1 MSDEKGWPHG
11 WTRDDGRGDQPEEPT
26 IAAPGAGEDPSAPRY
41 FEPRT
46 YGPGGRA
53 PKYAQPG
60 GGRRL
65 HNVTE
70 DQESDRYRQ
79 HGPAGSVGGA
89 VAQRPA
95 GAATADEYARE
106 GIPEGPSPGRQ
117 RPAWLRWVR
126 LPGRR
131 VRRWLLVVLVLLL
144 VVIVGGYFYLDSKL
158 NRIDAIPAYDGRP
171 AATPGQDWLLV
182 GSDSRAGLSA
192 EERAKLATGSA
203 AGRRTDTMMLLHIP
217 SGGGKPTLVS
227 LPRDSYVPIPDHGR
241 NKLNA
246 SFAFGG
252 PQLLVETVERTT
264 GIRIDRYMEIGFGG
278 FVDVVDAMGGVHM
291 CIPEA
296 IKDRKAALNIKAGCQ
311 DLNGATALGYVR
323 TRATARADL
332 DRVQR
337 QREFFAAVV
346 HRASSPSVLF
356 NPFRL
361 VPLARGSA
369 DAVAV
374 DDGTHLWDLGRL
386 AWAMRSSPVTTTV
399 PVAGTPTITGVGSV
413 VQWDREDALRLFHA
427 LAADKQV
434 PADLTH

>member
-1 MSDEKGWPHG
+1 MSDEKGWPQG
-11 WTRDDGRGDQPEEPT
+11 WTRDGRRRDQSEDPT
-26 IAAPGAGEDPSAPRY
+26 VADPAAGEDPFAPQY
-41 FEPRT
+41 FEART
-46 YGPGGRA
+46 YGPGSRA
-53 PKYAQPG
+53 PRYAQPG
-60 GGRRL
+60 GGRRTQ
-65 HNVTE
+65 NPTE
-70 DQESDRYRQ
+70 DQETDRYRQ
-79 HGPAGSVGGA
+79 YAAGGSAGGT

-95 GAATADEYARE
+95 GTATAAEDARE
-106 GIPEGPSPGRQ
+106 GIPAGPSPGGR
-117 RPAWLRWVR
+117 RPAWLRWLR

-131 VRRWLLVVLVLLL
+131 VRRWLLVLLALLL
-144 VVIVGGYFYLDSKL
+144 VLIAGTYFYLDSKL
-158 NRIDAIPAYDGRP
+158 NRIDAIPEYDGRP

-192 EERAKLATGSA
+192 KERAKLATGSA
-203 AGRRTDTMMLLHIP
+203 TGRRTDTMMLLHIP

-227 LPRDSYVPIPDHGR
+227 LPRDSYVPIPDHGM

-246 SFAFGG
+246 AFAFGG

-278 FVDVVDAMGGVHM
+278 FVDVVDALGGVDM

-296 IKDRKAALNIKAGCQ
+296 IKDRKAALDIKAGCQ
-311 DLNGATALGYVR
+311 ELNGATALGYVR

-337 QREFFAAVV
+337 QRAFFAAVV

-356 NPFRL
+356 NPFRM
-361 VPLARGSA
+361 VPLARSSA

-399 PVAGTPTITGVGSV
+399 PVAGTPTIPGAGSV

>member
-11 WTRDDGRGDQPEEPT
+11 WARDDGRGDQPEEPT
-26 IAAPGAGEDPSAPRY
+26 IAAPAAGEDPSAPRY

-46 YGPGGRA
+46 YGPGSRA
-53 PKYAQPG
+53 PKYARSG

-65 HNVTE
+65 QNVIE
-70 DQESDRYRQ
+70 DQGTDRYRQ
-79 HGPAGSVGGA
+79 YGTSGSVSGT

-95 GAATADEYARE
+95 GVGTADQSARE
-106 GIPEGPSPGRQ
+106 GIPAGPSPGGSRL
-117 RPAWLRWVR
+117 AWLRRLR
-126 LPGRR
+126 LPRR
-131 VRRWLLVVLVLLL
+131 GVRRWLLVLLVLLL
-144 VVIVGGYFYLDSKL
+144 VVIVGTYFYFDSKL
-158 NRIDAIPAYDGRP
+158 NRIDAMPEYDGRP

-192 EERAKLATGSA
+192 KERAKLATGSA
-203 AGRRTDTMMLLHIP
+203 GGRRTDTMMLLHIP

-227 LPRDSYVPIPDHGR
+227 LPRDSYVPIPGHGR

-246 SFAFGG
+246 AFAFGG
-252 PQLLVETVERTT
+252 PKLLIETVEMTT

-278 FVDVVDAMGGVHM
+278 FVDVVDALGGVHM

-296 IKDRKAALNIKAGCQ
+296 IKDRKAALDIKAGCQ

-337 QREFFAAVV
+337 QRAFFAAVV

-356 NPFRL
+356 NPFRM

-369 DAVAV
+369 DALAV

-399 PVAGTPTITGVGSV
+399 PVASTPTIAGVGSV

-427 LAADKQV
+427 LADDKQI
-434 PADLTH
+434 PADLTK